1 MQSHLHLQFLCHTSP
16 LRYTKYSPACL
27 SDHLG
32 RSGPVFRKLLPST
45 GSLSQ
50 RFPKSCTTLVPPHG
64 SLLCLLS
71 SPPPESSY
79 TPPSYAVQHK
89 LTCDNVMNVSAADR
103 CAFVKRTPDCSIE
116 DGFVNY
122 LQVAFCLLPP
132 ELTPLTVILCMIWLC
147 FLFVILGLIASKF
160 FCPNL
165 SAVSTSLHLTHNVAG
180 VTFLALG
187 NGAPDI
193 FSAIAAFSHPHTAGL
208 AVGALFGA
216 GIFVTTVVAGSVALV
231 KPFAV
236 ASRPFLRDVI
246 FYMVAVFWTYLILYR
261 GTSAL
266 GETLGYL
273 GLYVV
278 YVLTVI
284 ISAYVYSRLKRLR
297 SASID
302 GVAHIQAG
310 FESSDTYDDDDDD
323 DVPRLLAG
331 TDQQEYESEYRPLL
345 QYTES
350 TRQILLS
357 SINPVDNRKWRRK
370 NWKWRVLKVLKAPVE
385 VVLLLCIPVVDH
397 DKEDK
402 NWRRPLNCLHLVTGP
417 LTCVL
422 AFQSGIFGDYL
433 IGGQF
438 PLWLLTLLV
447 GLFLCAIVFCSTTN
461 ECAPRYHSVFAL
473 LGFVVSAVLISA
485 AASEV
490 VSILHMLG
498 VVLSL
503 SNTVLGLTL
512 LAWGNSIGDCFSDIT
527 LARQGYPRMAI
538 SACFGGIIFNMLFGV
553 GLGLLVQRIKTHSEV
568 QLEPEGLLTWILAG
582 SLGLSLVLSF
592 VIVPLSHFHLGRPY
606 GIFLL
611 IFYSVF
617 LIIALLTEFGII

>member
-1 MQSHLHLQFLCHTSP
+1 MSVAT
-16 LRYTKYSPACL
+16 
-27 SDHLG
+27 
-32 RSGPVFRKLLPST
+32 
-45 GSLSQ
+45 
-50 RFPKSCTTLVPPHG
+50 
-64 SLLCLLS
+64 LLCLLVGTFLS
-71 SPPPESSY
+71 
-79 TPPSYAVQHK
+79 QHAASDFSV
-89 LTCDNVMNVSAADR
+89 LTTRTGGEVDGGSVNASLAIIAQINNDDKCDHVMDVSAAER
-103 CAFVKRTPDCSIE
+103 CAFVKNAPDCSVE

-132 ELTPLTVILCMIWLC
+132 DLTPLTVTLCIIWL
-147 FLFVILGLIASKF
+147 FVLFVILGLIASKF

-165 SAVSTSLHLTHNVAG
+165 SAISTSLHLTHNVAG

-193 FSAIAAFSHPHTAGL
+193 FSAIAAFSRPHTAGL

-216 GIFVTTVVAGSVALV
+216 GVFVTTVVAGSVALV

-246 FYMVAVFWTYLILYR
+246 FYMVAVFWTYLILFR
-261 GTSAL
+261 GTTTL

-278 YVLTVI
+278 YVLTVV
-284 ISAYVYSRLKRLR
+284 ISAYIYSRQKRLR
-297 SASID
+297 SATID
-302 GVAHIQAG
+302 NVPHIQG
-310 FESSDTYDDDDDD
+310 FESLESYDN
-323 DVPRLLAG
+323 DVPCLLAA

-345 QYTES
+345 QYPES
-350 TRQILLS
+350 TSQILLS
-357 SINPVDNRKWRRK
+357 SLNPVDNRQWRRK
-370 NWKWRVLKVLKAPVE
+370 NWKWRVIKVLKTPVE
-385 VVLLLCIPVVDH
+385 VILLLCIPVVDL

-402 NWRRPLNCLHLVTGP
+402 NWRRPLNCLHLVTAP
-417 LTCVL
+417 LVCVL
-422 AFQSGIFGDYL
+422 AFQSGIFGDYM
-433 IGGQF
+433 IEGQF
-438 PLWLLTLLV
+438 PLWVLTLLL

-461 ECAPRYHSVFAL
+461 ECPPRYHPVFAL
-473 LGFVVSAVLISA
+473 LGFLVSAVLISA

-498 VVLSL
+498 LVLSL

-538 SACFGGIIFNMLFGV
+538 SACFGGIIFNMLLGV
-553 GLGLLVQRIKTHSEV
+553 GLGCLVQRIKTHSEV

-592 VIVPLSHFHLGRPY
+592 IIVPLSRFHLGRPY

-611 IFYSVF
+611 VFYGVF
-617 LIIALLTEFGII
+617 LLVALLTEFGII

>member
-1 MQSHLHLQFLCHTSP
+1 MISVSTLLNLLVGTLMSQDATSDFSVHTT
-16 LRYTKYSPACL
+16 RT
-27 SDHLG
+27 G
-32 RSGPVFRKLLPST
+32 VPVDG
-45 GSLSQ
+45 GSLNASLAVMSQ
-50 RFPKSCTTLVPPHG
+50 INNND
-64 SLLCLLS
+64 
-71 SPPPESSY
+71 E
-79 TPPSYAVQHK
+79 
-89 LTCDNVMNVSAADR
+89 CDHVMNINATDR
-103 CAFVKRTPDCSIE
+103 CAFVKNTPDCSME
-116 DGFVNY
+116 DGFIKY

-132 ELTPLTVILCMIWLC
+132 DLTPLSLILCIIWL
-147 FLFVILGLIASKF
+147 FFMFAILGLIASKY

-165 SAVSTSLHLTHNVAG
+165 SAISTSLHLTHNVAG

-193 FSAIAAFSHPHTAGL
+193 FSAIAAFSRPHTAGL

-216 GIFVTTVVAGSVALV
+216 GVFVTTIVAGSVALV

-236 ASRPFLRDVI
+236 PSRPFLRDVI

-261 GTSAL
+261 GTTTL

-278 YVLTVI
+278 YVLTVVI
-284 ISAYVYSRLKRLR
+284 NAYIYSRQKRLR
-297 SASID
+297 NARID
-302 GVAHIQAG
+302 SLPHVQAG
-310 FESSDTYDDDDDD
+310 FESSDTYDDD
-323 DVPRLLAG
+323 VPCLLAG
-331 TDQQEYESEYRPLL
+331 SDQQEYESEYRPLL
-345 QYTES
+345 QYPES
-350 TRQILLS
+350 TGQILLS
-357 SINPVDNRKWRRK
+357 SLNPVDNRKWRRK
-370 NWKWRVLKVLKAPVE
+370 NWKWRVLKVLKTPVE
-385 VVLLLCIPVVDH
+385 VILLLCIPVVDL

-402 NWRRPLNCLHLVTGP
+402 NWRRPLNCLHLITAP
-417 LTCVL
+417 LMCVL
-422 AFQSGIFGDYL
+422 AFQSGIFSDYL
-433 IGGQF
+433 IEGQF
-438 PLWLLTLLV
+438 PLWVLTLLL

-461 ECAPRYHSVFAL
+461 ECPPRYHPIFAL
-473 LGFVVSAVLISA
+473 LGFLVSAVLISA

-553 GLGLLVQRIKTHSEV
+553 GLGCLVQMIKTHGEV

-592 VIVPLSHFHLGRPY
+592 IIVPLSRFHLGRPY
-606 GIFLL
+606 SIFLL
-611 IFYSVF
+611 VFYAVF
-617 LIIALLTEFGII
+617 LIVALLTEFGIITAA

>member
-1 MQSHLHLQFLCHTSP
+1 MKKMISVSTLLNLLVGTLMSQDATSDLSVHTT
-16 LRYTKYSPACL
+16 RT
-27 SDHLG
+27 G
-32 RSGPVFRKLLPST
+32 VPVGG
-45 GSLSQ
+45 GSLNASLAVMSQ
-50 RFPKSCTTLVPPHG
+50 INNND
-64 SLLCLLS
+64 
-71 SPPPESSY
+71 E
-79 TPPSYAVQHK
+79 
-89 LTCDNVMNVSAADR
+89 CDHVMNINATDR
-103 CAFVKRTPDCSIE
+103 CAFVKNTPDCSME

-132 ELTPLTVILCMIWLC
+132 DLTPLSVILCIIWL
-147 FLFVILGLIASKF
+147 FFMFVILGLIASKY

-165 SAVSTSLHLTHNVAG
+165 SAISTSLHLTHNVAG

-193 FSAIAAFSHPHTAGL
+193 FSAIAAFSRPHTAGL

-216 GIFVTTVVAGSVALV
+216 GVFVTTIVAGSVALV

-236 ASRPFLRDVI
+236 PSRPFLRDVI
-246 FYMVAVFWTYLILYR
+246 FYMVAVFWTYIILYR
-261 GTSAL
+261 GTTTL

-273 GLYVV
+273 GLYVA
-278 YVLTVI
+278 YVLTVV
-284 ISAYVYSRLKRLR
+284 ISAYIYSRQKHLR
-297 SASID
+297 NSRID
-302 GVAHIQAG
+302 SLPHVQG
-310 FESSDTYDDDDDD
+310 FESSDTYDDD
-323 DVPRLLAG
+323 VPCLLAG
-331 TDQQEYESEYRPLL
+331 SDQQEYESEYRPLL
-345 QYTES
+345 QYPES
-350 TRQILLS
+350 TSQILLS
-357 SINPVDNRKWRRK
+357 SLNPVDNRKWRRK
-370 NWKWRVLKVLKAPVE
+370 NWKWRVLKVLKTPVE
-385 VVLLLCIPVVDH
+385 VILLLCIPVVDL

-402 NWRRPLNCLHLVTGP
+402 NWRRPLNCLHLITAP
-417 LTCVL
+417 LMCVL

-433 IGGQF
+433 IEGQF
-438 PLWLLTLLV
+438 PLWVLTLLL

-461 ECAPRYHSVFAL
+461 ECPPRYHPIFAL
-473 LGFVVSAVLISA
+473 LGFLVSAVLISA

-553 GLGLLVQRIKTHSEV
+553 GLGCLVQMIKTHGEV

-592 VIVPLSHFHLGRPY
+592 IIVPLSRFHLGRPY
-606 GIFLL
+606 SIFLL
-611 IFYSVF
+611 VFYAVF
-617 LIIALLTEFGII
+617 LIVALLTEFGIITAA